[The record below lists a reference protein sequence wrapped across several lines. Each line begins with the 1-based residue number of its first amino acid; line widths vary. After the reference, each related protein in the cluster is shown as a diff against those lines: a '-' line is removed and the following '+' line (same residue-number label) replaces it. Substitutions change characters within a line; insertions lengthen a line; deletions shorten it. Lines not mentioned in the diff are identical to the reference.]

1 MNAQLKISLSS
12 AVSGSGLLVFA
23 DSLHLTYE
31 AAAELYLWLG
41 GALPLCRTGIIAP
54 SQTYVVNEEGCEL
67 PIDGREDL
75 NSSQVSEIVGQLDQC
90 QLAIH
95 QPRAGW

>member
-1 MNAQLKISLSS
+1 M
-12 AVSGSGLLVFA
+12 SGGGLLVFA
-23 DSLHLTYE
+23 DSLHHTDE
-31 AAAELYLWLG
+31 AAAELHLRLG

-54 SQTYVVNEEGCEL
+54 SQTYIVNEEGCEL
-67 PIDGREDL
+67 PIDSRENL

-95 QPRAGW
+95 QSKAGWQDNSF